1 MPFEIM
7 VIIIV
12 AIVAGTLGGISKQFL
27 AYLQNRQS
35 SGRGES
41 TLTTSGLQKI
51 VQESV
56 ERANQPLL
64 EKIERLEKRLN
75 AAESRRLPAHEETER
90 TDLLDRGLL
99 ASSDEPEPAPRSTR
113 TRA

>member
-12 AIVAGTLGGISKQFL
+12 AIVAGTLGGIAKQFL
-27 AYLQNRQS
+27 TYMQSRQS
-35 SGRGES
+35 PGRAES
-41 TLTTSGLQKI
+41 TLTTSGLQRI
-51 VQESV
+51 VEESV
-56 ERANQPLL
+56 ERANLPLL

-75 AAESRRLPAHEETER
+75 APEARRPSSHEDPER

-99 ASSDEPEPAPRSTR
+99 ASSDEPEPAHRTTR

>member
-41 TLTTSGLQKI
+41 TLTTNRADRPAGPRPPGLFR
-51 VQESV
+51 
-56 ERANQPLL
+56 RA
-64 EKIERLEKRLN
+64 R
-75 AAESRRLPAHEETER
+75 A
-90 TDLLDRGLL
+90 G
-99 ASSDEPEPAPRSTR
+99 SSLHPHQSMNPTN
-113 TRA
+113 